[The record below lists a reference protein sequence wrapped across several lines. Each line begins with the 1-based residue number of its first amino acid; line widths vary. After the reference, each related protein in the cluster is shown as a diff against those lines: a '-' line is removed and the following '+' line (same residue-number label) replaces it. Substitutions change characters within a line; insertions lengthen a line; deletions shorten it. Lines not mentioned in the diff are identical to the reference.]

1 MYESYDNFYVGLD
14 FETFCD
20 VDLPKRGGANYFA
33 SDSFEP
39 LIAAMYSTDSNRS
52 APAAIVYDFVLAED
66 GDKLKQDFLN
76 ELRRIVRQEKKI
88 AAHNASFEANTL
100 KRMGADFNYTKFVDT
115 AVIASAH
122 GAGRRLAQAAP
133 QLLDLEKMNKKAF
146 PIPLA

>member
-1 MYESYDNFYVGLD
+1 MYESYDSFYVGLD

-20 VDLPKRGGANYFA
+20 VDLLKQGGANYFA
-33 SDSFEP
+33 SDAFEP
-39 LIAAMYSTDSNRS
+39 LIAAMYSTDSHRDS
-52 APAAIVYDFVLAED
+52 SGISVYDFVLAED
-66 GDKLKQDFLN
+66 SDKLKDDFLL

-100 KRMGADFNYTKFVDT
+100 KRMGADFNYAKFVDT

-133 QLLDLEKMNKKAF
+133 QLLNLEKME
-146 PIPLA
+146 LSG